1 MATYDMTS
9 SSTTGVGA
17 DSVALLP
24 GQNTHHFMYNV
35 EAYLDIDDMVA
46 KGVDPDVALAAA
58 KETPAATGNTPVDE
72 TVYKCIFC
80 RDVSGTTTQYFV
92 HIEDETLHKATGYDA
107 STLADSDLTREEIET
122 LDATY

>member
-46 KGVDPDVALAAA
+46 MLRDGTVAL
-58 KETPAATGNTPVDE
+58 G
-72 TVYKCIFC
+72 F
-80 RDVSGTTTQYFV
+80 DVRTHGVANIQVFAFYGYV
-92 HIEDETLHKATGYDA
+92 HGF
-107 STLADSDLTREEIET
+107 S
-122 LDATY
+122 